1 MSLNNH
7 SLNEYYNNIK
17 NINYNTEFICTYK
30 KMDGEYYQTLCYQ
43 IQILQALN
51 INKYDEIII
60 SNHIE
65 KIFYFLKN
73 NYEID
78 IILLALKEKYM
89 NTNFAF
95 FIENNN
101 SALFQL
107 LFSYD
112 YFDCFHKCLS
122 QYLIT
127 KKQESG
133 SDNNKKYFDELK
145 NVIIG

>member
-1 MSLNNH
+1 MSLNNN
-7 SLNEYYNNIK
+7 SLNEFYNNIK
-17 NINYNTEFICTYK
+17 NINYNTEFVCTYK

-43 IQILQALN
+43 IQMLQALN
-51 INKYDEIII
+51 INKYDETII

-65 KIFYFLKN
+65 QLFYFLQN
-73 NYEID
+73 YYEID

-127 KKQESG
+127 NKQESG
-133 SDNNKKYFDELK
+133 SNNDTKYFSELK
-145 NVIIG
+145 NIIVE

>member
-1 MSLNNH
+1 MSLNNN
-7 SLNEYYNNIK
+7 SLNEFYNNIK

-43 IQILQALN
+43 IQMLQALN
-51 INKYDEIII
+51 INKYDETII

-65 KIFYFLKN
+65 QLFYFLQN
-73 NYEID
+73 YYEID

-122 QYLIT
+122 HYLIT
-127 KKQESG
+127 NKQESG
-133 SDNNKKYFDELK
+133 SNNDTKYFSELK
-145 NVIIG
+145 NIIVE